1 MTHHDNDTLLEQAGR
16 LPREIVPN
24 RDLWADIEN
33 RLGAQLPA
41 EEATRP
47 GVFPLP
53 RPASA
58 GSGSVLRRWQAPALA
73 ASLLLALA
81 VGYWVGQA
89 DSPDPLPVAAAPDS
103 QNRDPDL
110 AGMRAV
116 SLTEEVGLQE
126 ARRNMAAQIEAGLD
140 RLPADARFVV
150 IENLTAIHA
159 ALDEI
164 DAVLA
169 RTPESGLDRQ
179 LLISMYTDQLAR
191 LNSVQSLVL
200 NSNQEILL

>member
-1 MTHHDNDTLLEQAGR
+1 MSDMNNKDDALLERAGKLPQAVT
-16 LPREIVPN
+16 PP
-24 RDLWADIEN
+24 RDLWAGIESQ
-33 RLGAQLPA
+33 LGEQLPA
-41 EEATRP
+41 EEFGSDTADVT
-47 GVFPLP
+47 PLRA
-53 RPASA
+53 RPAA
-58 GSGSVLRRWQAPALA
+58 TKAHWQWQAPALA

-89 DSPDPLPVAAAPDS
+89 ESPALPVAGNNLTAPAS
-103 QNRDPDL
+103 QP
-110 AGMRAV
+110 V
-116 SLTEEVGLQE
+116 SLTEEVGLKE
-126 ARRNMAAQIEAGLD
+126 ARRAMAAQIEAGLD

-150 IENLTAIHA
+150 IENLTAINA

-169 RTPESGLDRQ
+169 EAPASGLDRQ

-191 LNSVQSLVL
+191 LNSMQSLVL

>member
-1 MTHHDNDTLLEQAGR
+1 MISPWG
-16 LPREIVPN
+16 
-24 RDLWADIEN
+24 
-33 RLGAQLPA
+33 
-41 EEATRP
+41 
-47 GVFPLP
+47 
-53 RPASA
+53 
-58 GSGSVLRRWQAPALA
+58 GSFEPPEVDG
-73 ASLLLALA
+73 
-81 VGYWVGQA
+81 
-89 DSPDPLPVAAAPDS
+89 
-103 QNRDPDL
+103 
-110 AGMRAV
+110 V
-116 SLTEEVGLQE
+116 SLQE
-126 ARRNMAAQIEAGLD
+126 GRRNMAAQIEAGLD

-150 IENLTAIHA
+150 IENLTAINT